1 MNSFFKN
8 VSSLFGFHSNSPQ
21 ETENKGE
28 GANMCSI
35 QINKPIILSE
45 TNGDSVV
52 RSMNIAEKVSYIEPK
67 CSTQEEVYNY
77 LTGSPSGIT
86 FVHGK
91 AGCGKTYLINRITQ
105 KVQGCQVLVPTNLA
119 ASLYKGART
128 MHSFFYGA
136 FDNLDEGYQNPEN
149 IVHQMF
155 FILIPQFV

>member
-1 MNSFFKN
+1 M
-8 VSSLFGFHSNSPQ
+8 
-21 ETENKGE
+21 
-28 GANMCSI
+28 
-35 QINKPIILSE
+35 
-45 TNGDSVV
+45 
-52 RSMNIAEKVSYIEPK
+52 
-67 CSTQEEVYNY
+67 
-77 LTGSPSGIT
+77 TGSPSGIT

-149 IVHQMF
+149 ITSGKVASIRHSLVEVKLLVIDEISMVRADLF
-155 FILIPQFV
+155 E